1 MWKIYF
7 KNEGLERTSISPTS
21 ASAFLN
27 RDTAPVQ
34 SSKKQTS
41 LNEEVINLNGFCR
54 KNKEEI
60 PAVHSSE
67 VQCFSDRVSRLG
79 RNFKAVNTFLDP

>member
-1 MWKIYF
+1 MWKLYF
-7 KNEGLERTSISPTS
+7 KNEGLEETSISPRS
-21 ASAFLN
+21 GSAFLN
-27 RDTAPVQ
+27 RDAALVQ
-34 SSKKQTS
+34 SNKKQAP
-41 LNEEVINLNGFCR
+41 LNVEVINLNSFFR

-79 RNFKAVNTFLDP
+79 RNFKAVNTFLDS